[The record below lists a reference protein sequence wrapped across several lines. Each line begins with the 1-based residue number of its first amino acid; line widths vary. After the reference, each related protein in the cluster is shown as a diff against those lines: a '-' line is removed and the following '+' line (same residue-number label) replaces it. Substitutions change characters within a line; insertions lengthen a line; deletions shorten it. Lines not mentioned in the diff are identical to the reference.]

1 MRTRR
6 HEKEHIIAEEK
17 ADKEGEL
24 KKEISKTKK
33 QNLSAK
39 TRAGNLRREQKVY
52 RDFFKKL
59 GARSLTNRDYEDFF
73 KKMGNKEIKALGLD
87 PDEIRIK
94 ADQIMDWNDT
104 SNKP

>member
-1 MRTRR
+1 MQKKAHSRRRESRHRRRTQRR
-6 HEKEHIIAEEK
+6 NLVKPTNK
-17 ADKEGEL
+17 M
-24 KKEISKTKK
+24 
-33 QNLSAK
+33 LSAK
-39 TRAGNLRREQKVY
+39 TRAANLSRQQKVY

-94 ADQIMDWNDT
+94 ADQIMDWND
-104 SNKP
+104 SFK